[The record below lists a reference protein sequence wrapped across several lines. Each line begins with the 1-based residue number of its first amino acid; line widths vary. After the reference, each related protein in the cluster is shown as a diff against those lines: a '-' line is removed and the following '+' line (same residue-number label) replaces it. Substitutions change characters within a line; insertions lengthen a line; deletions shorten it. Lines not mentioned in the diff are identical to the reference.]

1 VDDVPRAASR
11 HLGLDLGGTFIKWI
25 VLEHADGD
33 WNPVERGQVGTNGR
47 AGPDAVVASLALV
60 AVSAQER
67 HPGIYSVGI
76 GVPGSYDPA
85 AGATRFLTNVP
96 GDWDG
101 KPVARLVGGELG
113 LPTFLINDARAFG
126 LAELRMGAG
135 RGASSMVGIALG
147 TGVGGVIAIDGRIHY
162 GHEGSAGE
170 LGHQVV
176 EPDGPDCSCG
186 GRGCLEVFVR
196 ADRIE
201 ADAGAATVAEAVARA
216 RAGDARAMA
225 AITAA
230 GRYLGIGIANMVAV
244 FTPDRIVIG
253 GGVSASLD
261 LFIDTIWEELRR
273 RVHLTP
279 LDKVEIVAAELG
291 VWAGAIG
298 AALHGAESAAPRP

>member
-1 VDDVPRAASR
+1 MRDAPGASH

-25 VLEHADGD
+25 VLKHADGD
-33 WNPVERGQVGTNGR
+33 WRPLHQGQVGTNGV

-60 AVSAQER
+60 ASSALER
-67 HPGIYSVGI
+67 DALIESVGI

-101 KPVARLVGGELG
+101 KPVAGIVGGEVG
-113 LPTFLINDARAFG
+113 RPTHLINDARAFG

-135 RGASSMVGIALG
+135 RGASSMVGITLG
-147 TGVGGVIAIDGRIHY
+147 TGVGGVIAIDGKIHH
-162 GHEGSAGE
+162 GHDGSAGE
-170 LGHQVV
+170 LGHQSV
-176 EPDGPDCSCG
+176 EPDGPDCSYG

-201 ADAGAATVAEAVARA
+201 SDADAASVQEAVRRA
-216 RAGDARAMA
+216 RAGDAQAIA
-225 AITAA
+225 AITSAA
-230 GRYLGIGIANMVAV
+230 RYLGIGIANMVAV

-253 GGVSASLD
+253 GGVSVSLD

-273 RVHLTP
+273 QVHLTR
-279 LDKVEIVAAELG
+279 LDQVRIVPAELG

-298 AALHGAESAAPRP
+298 AALHGAESAAASP